1 MNLSKYKLLLFLFI
15 YLIVKSISSGIC
27 ATQDIYTECFDDI
40 SMIMYIQYFPQS
52 GERTFYIQAPGIG
65 FHSTN
70 CLISYHFVVD
80 DFEDRGYFNSK
91 NRASELLM
99 HIPDYLSGSAN
110 NCVLPRH
117 LGSYTSQTNNYL
129 RFYFAKL
136 IRRFLTSW
144 SAYTNCQFDLRLKH
158 YFYFKFKQALNY
170 SVSQSVDDVCRR
182 KLFPIRHSLFSRSAR
197 KTFNPRPV
205 LTHCSQLNDS

>member
-1 MNLSKYKLLLFLFI
+1 MNLSKNKLLFFLFLNFF
-15 YLIVKSISSGIC
+15 LRSISSTTC
-27 ATQDIYTECFDDI
+27 ATQDTYTECFDDV
-40 SMIMYIQYFPQS
+40 SMFMNVQYFMSSS
-52 GERTFYIQAPGIG
+52 GRTFRIQAPGLG

-99 HIPDYLSGSAN
+99 RVPNYVSGSAN
-110 NCVLPRH
+110 NCVLTQF

-129 RFYFAKL
+129 KYYYAKL

-170 SVSQSVDDVCRR
+170 SVSQSICRR
-182 KLFPIRHSLFSRSAR
+182 RLPK
-197 KTFNPRPV
+197 KTVSNTTFLV
-205 LTHCSQLNDS
+205 LPECQKNF